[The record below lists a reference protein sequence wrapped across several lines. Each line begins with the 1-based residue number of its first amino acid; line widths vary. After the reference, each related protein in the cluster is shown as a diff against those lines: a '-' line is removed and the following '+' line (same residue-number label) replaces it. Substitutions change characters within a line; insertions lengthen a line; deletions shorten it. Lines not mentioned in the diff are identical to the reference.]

1 MPRGKIMSVIKS
13 DKTKKTTKEELDYGI
28 SLKSEEEIDLEE
40 ETEERV
46 ETSKDFFSELE
57 EASRAYRKLKGLE

>member
-1 MPRGKIMSVIKS
+1 MSVIKS